1 MCASCPNT
9 HVPPLAA
16 STPCSLF
23 SFCAV
28 VCFLC
33 QSSQS
38 VTCRL
43 DLFVFLIP
51 HTLLTTLTVA
61 LLTRLTVALLTQR
74 IATLLNPLTGRLFA
88 VLDLITKMIEINPK
102 ERQTAEQLLGHR
114 YFKQIPVEARVLPQG
129 VRDRS
134 KLDLKTR
141 LEDLKLKRD
150 QLESSSRS
158 STSSVPL
165 IEISLESLE
174 QELEATDRNF
184 AKVIE

>member
-1 MCASCPNT
+1 M
-9 HVPPLAA
+9 
-16 STPCSLF
+16 
-23 SFCAV
+23 
-28 VCFLC
+28 CFLC

-61 LLTRLTVALLTQR
+61 LLTPLTVALLTQR

-129 VRDRS
+129 VRDR
-134 KLDLKTR
+134 KL
-141 LEDLKLKRD
+141 ERD

>member
-1 MCASCPNT
+1 M
-9 HVPPLAA
+9 
-16 STPCSLF
+16 
-23 SFCAV
+23 
-28 VCFLC
+28 CFLC

-61 LLTRLTVALLTQR
+61 LLTPLTVALLTQR

-102 ERQTAEQLLGHR
+102 ERQTAEQLLGHW

-129 VRDRS
+129 VRDR
-134 KLDLKTR
+134 KL
-141 LEDLKLKRD
+141 ERD